1 MADRF
6 NVGASTSR
14 KYVAIVYDVLID
26 KDKLFNKYINI
37 PLGQCLKNIIV
48 HFEHLTGLPN
58 ICGVIDGIHIPL
70 VDLPSK
76 KVMLVIGK

>member
-1 MADRF
+1 MVDRF
-6 NVGASTSR
+6 NVGASTIR
-14 KYVAIVYDVLID
+14 KCVDIVYDVLID

-37 PLGQCLKNIIV
+37 LLGQCLKDIIA
-48 HFEHLTGLPN
+48 HFEHLTSIRN
-58 ICGVIDGIHIPL
+58 IWGVVDGIHIPL